1 MDNIPSKNIVKM
13 IKDGKGP
20 NADTLRALLKF
31 YRKNGLDALLLGD
44 VEEIDNWGI
53 AFRDN

>member
-13 IKDGKGP
+13 IKDGEGP
-20 NADTLRALLKF
+20 NVDTLRSLLKF

-53 AFRDN
+53 AFRDD

>member
-1 MDNIPSKNIVKM
+1 M

-20 NADTLRALLKF
+20 NADTLRALLQF